1 MNIRHIYAILFLFI
15 SHQLFAQMPGGI
27 RMQNRNMNVGRFY
40 GKVIDAQTGKPV
52 EFAAVQLTQTKKDSV
67 TGETKDALVTG
78 MLTGGNG
85 DFSLTE
91 VPVMG
96 KFTLKIAL
104 IGYKPYSQAISFS
117 INPGQGMQQMMN
129 AIDKD
134 LGNIKLEPNAIAL
147 GTVNIDGSAPAYEM
161 KLDKKVYNFEKN
173 PVATGTTA
181 EDALKNVPSVNV
193 DIDGNVTMRNAAPQ
207 IFVDGR
213 PTTMSLDQIPA
224 DAIQEVEVITN
235 PSAKYDASGG
245 GSGILNI
252 VLKKNRKIG
261 YNGSVRAGADSRGRI
276 NSGVDLNAREGKFN
290 VFVSGNFNQRK
301 SKGKGIT
308 ERDYLVGD
316 PLTSVTQSSKSL
328 TNGYFGFARGG
339 IDYFID
345 NRNTITLSG
354 SYNRGQFKPEDNLL
368 TRTDTIY
375 ESFINSSMY
384 DRQSETE
391 RNFFNT
397 GGSLSYKHLFPKEG
411 KELTADANYMTSDFK
426 TEGNYHTD
434 YLNTGNEIISSSDE
448 LQTSK
453 GGNDFITS
461 QLDFVNPFKENWK
474 LETGARGAVRLYDNT
489 SKNYLLNET
498 TGTYDEQVKTTNS
511 YTYTDQV
518 YAAYATLSSK
528 YKKLGYQFGLR
539 AESSFFE
546 GELTL
551 TKQKFDNNFPVSFF
565 PSVFL
570 SYKLNEK
577 NDLQLNYTRKINR
590 PNFFQII
597 PFPDYSDSV
606 NISKG
611 NPFLDPEFTNSLEL
625 SQLHTINK
633 KNTLLGSL
641 YVKHTTNLITRI
653 QYFDYDTI
661 LQRNALIS
669 SYANA
674 DQSIAYGAELTSQ
687 NSVASWLDLTFNIN
701 AYNSIIDGENIQS
714 GLNNE
719 QFSWFTKLNLNF
731 KLPKNF
737 TVQVSGDYQSKTAL
751 SQNSGGG
758 GGGGRGMMGGGGG
771 PGGFFGGSGSTLQGY
786 TLPNYGAEVAV
797 KYEFLK
803 NRAASVTLSMNDVFA
818 TKKNEQYS
826 ESDYF
831 VQTSLRKRDAQVL
844 RLNFSYRFGK
854 TDVSLFKR
862 KNTKVNTEGIDMGM

>member
-1 MNIRHIYAILFLFI
+1 MSIKHITALLFLI
-15 SHQLFAQMPGGI
+15 ITNRLFAQMPMGT

-40 GKVIDAQTGKPV
+40 GKVIDANTNKPV
-52 EFAAVQLTQTKKDSV
+52 EFAAVQLTQAKKDSV
-67 TGETKDALVTG
+67 TGENKDALVTG

-85 DFSLTE
+85 DFSLAE

-104 IGYKPYSQAISFS
+104 IGYKPYTQTLSFNL
-117 INPGQGMQQMMN
+117 NPGQGMQQMMN
-129 AIDKD
+129 AVDKD
-134 LGNIKLEPNAIAL
+134 LGNIKLEPDAIAL
-147 GTVNIDGSAPAYEM
+147 GTVNIDGSAPAYEL
-161 KLDKKVYNFEKN
+161 KLDKKVYTFEKN

-213 PTTMSLDQIPA
+213 PTTLSLDQIPA

-261 YNGSVRAGADSRGRI
+261 YNGNIRAGVDSRGRI
-276 NSGVDLNAREGKFN
+276 NSGIDLNAREGKFN
-290 VFVSGNFNQRK
+290 VFASGNFNQRK
-301 SKGKGIT
+301 SKGAGFT
-308 ERDYLVGD
+308 ERDYLTGN
-316 PLTSVTQSSKSL
+316 PLTTVTQNSKSI

-345 NRNTITLSG
+345 NRNTLTLSG
-354 SYNRGQFKPEDNLL
+354 SYNRGQFKPEDNLI

-375 ESFINSSMY
+375 ESSINSSLY
-384 DRQSETE
+384 DRQSLTE

-434 YLNTGNEIISSSDE
+434 YLNMGNEVISTSDE
-448 LQTSK
+448 LQANK

-461 QLDFVNPFKENWK
+461 QIDFVNPFKENWK
-474 LETGARGAVRLYDNT
+474 LEAGARAAIRLYDNT
-489 SKNYLLNET
+489 SRNYLLNKT
-498 TGTYDEQVKTTNS
+498 TNTYDEQVKTTNS

-518 YAAYATLSSK
+518 YAAYATVSSK

-551 TKQKFDNNFPVSFF
+551 TKQKFDNNFPVSLF
-565 PSVFL
+565 PSLFI

-590 PNFFQII
+590 PSFFQII

-611 NPFLDPEFTNSLEL
+611 NPFLDPEFTNSVEL
-625 SQLHTINK
+625 SELHTFNR

-641 YVKHTTNLITRI
+641 YVKHTTDLITRI
-653 QYFDYDTI
+653 QYFNYDTI

-669 SYANA
+669 TYANA
-674 DQSIAYGAELTSQ
+674 NQSIAYGAELTSQ
-687 NSVASWLDLTFNIN
+687 NSINSWLDLTFNIN
-701 AYNSIIDGENIQS
+701 AYNSIIDGENIQT
-714 GLNNE
+714 GLTNE
-719 QFSWFTKLNLNF
+719 QFSWFSKLNLNF

-737 TVQVSGDYQSKTAL
+737 SIQLSGDYQSKSAL
-751 SQNSGGG
+751 NQNTQQGG

-771 PGGFFGGSGSTLQGY
+771 GFFGQQGSTLQGY
-786 TLPNYGAEVAV
+786 NLPNYGAEVAV

-803 NRAASVTLSMNDVFA
+803 NKAASVTVSMSDVFA

-826 ESDYF
+826 QSDFF
-831 VQTSLRKRDAQVL
+831 VQSSLRKRDAQVL

-854 TDVSLFKR
+854 ADISRFKR